1 MIFPTFPSKVPGLLF
16 GLKEDGNFSSNVLN
30 EKKNKKRLKIKIC
43 LNGCFVIPFLSAISG
58 WFISNLSFEKFIL
71 NVPLV
76 NKAVE
81 NFFYEIANCSIPFE
95 QTHVV

>member
-1 MIFPTFPSKVPGLLF
+1 MSEWLF
-16 GLKEDGNFSSNVLN
+16 RYTL
-30 EKKNKKRLKIKIC
+30 
-43 LNGCFVIPFLSAISG
+43 LSAVSG
-58 WFISNLSFEKFIL
+58 CFISNLSFEKFIL

-95 QTHVV
+95 QTHVVSLVGLQLRQLLTQNFLV